1 MLSFC
6 LIIYLIILL
15 YSSFFFFLQIFSFL
29 KDNISCKSGRG
40 IVETLKIKGWANLPS
55 DFRLYFQIKDEEK
68 PIIKEKYTYLSFQK
82 NKLRNPN
89 LFKLAK
95 KMKLQT
101 LNGIN
106 PNYYQIDAENLIT
119 IIEINKRADIF
130 AKLFMKFN
138 LEETLERQNKEE
150 EEKLKK
156 EEEAKTIQEEVLLSI
171 EFDSEDQKKINM
183 SESYAKTHKNAGN
196 EQETNQ
202 SLRIIDEDE
211 EDSEA
216 EIKER
221 KKEEELSPKR
231 INDLLLKKRLEVA
244 TNMTIAE
251 MKKIAEINKN
261 YQEIIEYFDEKVL
274 HCFQTEKYEECIFY
288 KEKKEEFVKNIVQ
301 HVDYDSLLRTLIIYK
316 LNNNIL

>member
-1 MLSFC
+1 
-6 LIIYLIILL
+6 
-15 YSSFFFFLQIFSFL
+15 
-29 KDNISCKSGRG
+29 
-40 IVETLKIKGWANLPS
+40 
-55 DFRLYFQIKDEEK
+55 
-68 PIIKEKYTYLSFQK
+68 
-82 NKLRNPN
+82 
-89 LFKLAK
+89 
-95 KMKLQT
+95 MKLQT
-101 LNGIN
+101 LTAIN

-119 IIEINKRADIF
+119 IVEINKRADIF

-150 EEKLKK
+150 EEKMKK
-156 EEEAKTIQEEVLLSI
+156 EEDQKTIREEVLLDI
-171 EFDSEDQKKINM
+171 EFDKEETKKNSM
-183 SESYAKTHKNAGN
+183 SDSHAKNHIIGGN
-196 EQETNQ
+196 EQ
-202 SLRIIDEDE
+202 SLKIIDEDE

-216 EIKER
+216 EMKEK
-221 KKEEELSPKR
+221 KKEEELSPKK

-251 MKKIAEINKN
+251 MKQIAHINKN

-274 HCFQTEKYEECIFY
+274 HCFQDETYEECIFY